1 MEIAWITREEVFA
14 GNTGAKIAIK
24 KRIEQSAKKRE
35 TEIEVFSII
44 EVGECDP
51 VINIKNI
58 RLNYFQRQ
66 NKSSGNFLKN
76 LFFYGLIPY
85 TISNRI
91 NQDMMTAIKKLIAQN
106 KIEVMVFE
114 HLHSA
119 YYHKQLLTF
128 IRRHH
133 VKTVL
138 VSHNI
143 EFEELKSMYEFEKS
157 FFKKAIYL
165 MTYLLMVRYEK
176 RIYLDNIFDQYFFL
190 SLADMNYVLT
200 KINPKINAIYLPP
213 GVDAHANYFA
223 EIDEEEIT
231 IGFVGVMNF
240 APNIQACLFF
250 YKEIFCNLE
259 DKKKYQFFII
269 GKNPSIEIQK
279 LAKMDNHVIVTGAVD
294 DVSEYYKK
302 LHLIVIPMVS
312 GAGVKIKLYEAL
324 SFGKFVISTR
334 KGVQGTDFEHNK
346 HLIIAD
352 SPSEFIDVLN
362 NYKNNEKRY
371 KEIAKNGYDFVQSGY
386 TWEKIGDSFYN
397 SIECLTK
404 LNK

>member
-1 MEIAWITREEVFA
+1 MKITWITREEVFA
-14 GNTGAKIAIK
+14 GNTGAKMAIK
-24 KRIEQSAKKRE
+24 KRIEQFANKRE

-44 EVGECDP
+44 EAGEFDP
-51 VINIKNI
+51 TANMTNI

-66 NKSSGNFLKN
+66 NKSTGNFLKN
-76 LFFYGLIPY
+76 FFFYGLIPY

-91 NQDMMTAIKKLIAQN
+91 NQDMITAIKKTIAQN
-106 KIEVMVFE
+106 KIEVMIFE

-119 YYHKQLLTF
+119 YYHKKLLTF

-133 VKTVL
+133 VKSVL

-143 EFEELKSMYEFEKS
+143 EFEELKSMCEFEKS

-190 SLADMNYVLT
+190 SLADMNYALT

-213 GVDAHANYFA
+213 GVDAHSSCFA
-223 EIDEEEIT
+223 DIGEGEIT
-231 IGFVGVMNF
+231 VGFVGVMNF

-259 DKKKYQFFII
+259 DKKKYLFFII
-269 GKNPSIEIQK
+269 GKNPSVEIQK
-279 LAKMDNHVIVTGAVD
+279 LAEIDNHVIVTGVVD

-302 LHLIVIPMVS
+302 LHVVVIPMVS

-352 SPSEFIDVLN
+352 SPSEFIDVLS
-362 NYKNNEKRY
+362 NYRNNEKRY

-386 TWEKIGDSFYN
+386 TWEKIGDSFY
-397 SIECLTK
+397 SSLECLMK
-404 LNK
+404 IK